1 MSLGK
6 NIRALR
12 KAQGLT
18 QEALG
23 NLMGTTKQSISAW
36 EDGKFVPNYD
46 NIKKLAK
53 ALNVQVTDL
62 ESTQKQLN
70 QKVKEV
76 MTEIDSSPTAAPTSK
91 SNART
96 HALYASYVR
105 FVPVAA
111 RAGYI
116 GGIPNPVHE
125 DDLVRAPIPIYLP
138 NPDNYLAFEIDG
150 DSMLPRIAEGDIVIC
165 KSLPFS
171 SSTIFHRHKLFV
183 IVMKNGHNHPEG
195 GIICKQLEKYDE
207 KAQKLIFTSL
217 NPDYPGHT
225 IALKDVAQLWYVK
238 HVIHVETF

>member
-1 MSLGK
+1 
-6 NIRALR
+6 
-12 KAQGLT
+12 
-18 QEALG
+18 
-23 NLMGTTKQSISAW
+23 MGTTKQSVSAW

-53 ALNVQVTDL
+53 ALNVAVTDL
-62 ESTQKQLN
+62 ESTQKALKE
-70 QKVKEV
+70 KVKEV
-76 MTEIDSSPTAAPTSK
+76 MTEIDSDTTPTPAGKGLPVRQAG
-91 SNART
+91 NART

-183 IVMKNGHNHPEG
+183 IVMKNGHKHPEG
-195 GIICKQLEKYDE
+195 GIICKQLERYDE

-225 IALKDVAQLWYVK
+225 IALKDIAQLWYVK